1 MNTSDFSDFL
11 EQYHMALVEI
21 INGRPELYQSLFSR
35 RDDVTLAN
43 PFAPFGPVSR
53 GYAQVCETIAR
64 GASNYVEGHV
74 VGFENFST
82 FLTTELGYIVEVE
95 RFEATVTGREKM
107 SPLALR
113 VTTIVRREDTDWKV
127 VHRQADPI
135 TAPRP
140 ATSIVVD
147 H

>member
-11 EQYHMALVEI
+11 EQYHLALDEI
-21 INGRPELYQSLFSR
+21 INGRPQLYQSLFSR

-53 GYAQVCETIAR
+53 GYEQVCETIAR
-64 GASNYVEGHV
+64 GAANYVEGHV
-74 VGFENFST
+74 VRFENVST

-95 RFEATVTGREKM
+95 RFEATVAGRDKR

-113 VTTIVRREDTDWKV
+113 VTTIIRREVSDWKV
-127 VHRQADPI
+127 VHRHADPI

-140 ATSIVVD
+140 ATSILGT
-147 H
+147 